1 MKRVSRLFIH
11 RNIAICEF
19 HLKTKNISQP
29 FSLLLLSLL
38 CVIFYSCEGDRIDP
52 NKVGRPLQLKAEIE
66 GLKTRATNS
75 SWEKDD
81 AIGVYMVKAGQ
92 PLNSSA
98 IRQNVKYVTSGSST
112 FKPADETEEI
122 ILPFDGST
130 VDFISYY
137 PYRADINNFSYPI
150 DLSDQSVQANIDLLY
165 SNDAKNFNSKNPNVQ
180 MQFTHQLS
188 KIVLNIVHEQSI
200 DLSELSVII
209 SNAATRAT
217 FNLVSG
223 NLSSALERGDIKVSI
238 NSNGSV
244 AEAILLPETDLS
256 GMNLWFILDEEETE
270 VYKFPLA
277 DALEINAFESST
289 KYTYNVT
296 LFTERIVAVTE
307 SNITAW
313 IEGPSANVRADRTT
327 ETPPIIKGSKKKP
340 FTVAEAQT
348 NQGKTDVWVEGFI
361 VGSFSGSINNF
372 FPGNTGLSTT
382 NIAIA
387 DTQNETDI
395 HKMIPVNISEASTSI
410 NNALNIPD
418 NPENINKKVKIK
430 GSLGNYFTVPGL
442 RRPKEYEF
450 VDPEP

>member
-1 MKRVSRLFIH
+1 MKRVSRLFMH
-11 RNIAICEF
+11 RNMAICEF
-19 HLKTKNISQP
+19 HLTTKKISRS

-38 CVIFYSCEGDRIDP
+38 CVIFHSCEGDRIDS
-52 NKVGRPLQLKAEIE
+52 NKVGRSLQLKAEIE

-98 IRQNVKYVTSGSST
+98 LRQNVKYVTSGSST
-112 FKPADETEEI
+112 FKPVDETEEI
-122 ILPFDGST
+122 ILPFDGSD

-188 KIVLNIVHEQSI
+188 KIVLNIAHEESI
-200 DLSELSVII
+200 NLSELSVII

-217 FNLVSG
+217 FDLASG
-223 NLSSALERGDIKVSI
+223 NLSSALEHGDIKACTH
-238 NSNGSV
+238 NDGSV

-256 GMNLWFILDEEETE
+256 GMDLWFILDEEETE

-277 DALEINAFESST
+277 AALEINAFESST
-289 KYTYNVT
+289 KYTYNVI
-296 LFTERIVAVTE
+296 LFNEKIVAVTE

-313 IEGPSANVRADRTT
+313 IEGPSADVRADRTT
-327 ETPPIIKGSKKKP
+327 EIPPIIKGSKKDP
-340 FTVAEAQT
+340 YNVMEAKE
-348 NQGKTDVWVEGFI
+348 NQGKTGVWVEGFI
-361 VGSFSGSINNF
+361 VGSFYRSINNF
-372 FPGNTGLSTT
+372 IPGVEGAEAS
-382 NIAIA
+382 NIAMA
-387 DTQNETDI
+387 NTPGETDTDKI
-395 HKMIPVNISEASTSI
+395 IPVQLPSSGAIR
-410 NNALNIPD
+410 NALNLADNPD
-418 NPENINKKVKIK
+418 NFNKKVRIK
-430 GSLGNYFTVPGL
+430 GNLNTYFSVAGL
-442 RRPKEYEF
+442 RDLKEYQF
-450 VDPEP
+450 VDPE

>member
-1 MKRVSRLFIH
+1 MKRVSSLFTH
-11 RNIAICEF
+11 RDIAIGKF
-19 HLKTKNISQP
+19 HRKPKKIRPS

-38 CVIFYSCEGDRIDP
+38 CIILYSCEGETIDP
-52 NKVGRPLQLKAEIE
+52 DKAGRSLQLHAEIE
-66 GLKTRATNS
+66 GLKTRATHS
-75 SWEKDD
+75 SWENED
-81 AIGVYMVKAGQ
+81 AIGVYMIKAGQ

-98 IRQNVKYVTSGSST
+98 ISQNVKYVTAGSST

-137 PYRADINNFSYPI
+137 PYRADINNFSFPI
-150 DLSDQSVQANIDLLY
+150 DLTDQSVQAGIDLMY
-165 SNDAKNFNSKNPNVQ
+165 SDNAKGFDSKNPNVR

-217 FNLVSG
+217 FDLVSG
-223 NLSSALERGDIKVSI
+223 NLSSALERGDIKVNI
-238 NSNGSV
+238 HSNGSV
-244 AEAILLPETDLS
+244 AEAILLPEPDLS
-256 GMNLWFILDEEETE
+256 GMNLWFVLDEEETE

-277 DALEINAFESST
+277 DVFEINAFESST
-289 KYTYNVT
+289 IYTYNVT

-313 IEGPSANVRADRTT
+313 IEGPSANVRTERTS

-348 NQGKTDVWVEGFI
+348 NQGKTGVWVEGFI
-361 VGSFSGSINNF
+361 AGSTSGNSMNHFTPDVSEASN
-372 FPGNTGLSTT
+372 S
-382 NIAIA
+382 NIVLA
-387 DTQNETDI
+387 DAPDETDTD
-395 HKMIPVNISEASTSI
+395 KMIPVELGSGNIRAAVNLRE
-410 NNALNIPD
+410 NPD
-418 NPENINKKVKIK
+418 NLNKKVKIR
-430 GSLGNYFTVPGL
+430 GDLETYYRVPGL
-442 RRPKEYEF
+442 RDIKDYQW
-450 VDPEP
+450 VGPEP